1 MAGVRKKPTKG
12 GLYQAYYTD
21 WTGKR
26 RYLTADTTKK
36 ALQAAYAIEKEHDE
50 IRKGYRQAPSAHE
63 VNRMR
68 TWDEALDEYLS
79 WGNSQGGR
87 GGRPCSSRRS
97 PSPNCR
103 PRGRTRAR
111 ETRG

>member
-36 ALQAAYAIEKEHDE
+36 ALQAAYASRKSMTRFVKGIDKLL
-50 IRKGYRQAPSAHE
+50 IRTK
-63 VNRMR
+63 
-68 TWDEALDEYLS
+68 
-79 WGNSQGGR
+79 
-87 GGRPCSSRRS
+87 
-97 PSPNCR
+97 
-103 PRGRTRAR
+103 
-111 ETRG
+111 

>member
-50 IRKGYRQAPSAHE
+50 IRKGYRPALNCVQQHKKKSYQVALWQTVWPS
-63 VNRMR
+63 
-68 TWDEALDEYLS
+68 LGLY
-79 WGNSQGGR
+79 
-87 GGRPCSSRRS
+87 
-97 PSPNCR
+97 PS
-103 PRGRTRAR
+103 
-111 ETRG
+111 